1 MKLEYDNE
9 GQLFDTRYSKN
20 EDVRRVQEALRKGDG
35 IEKVY
40 SSMGFDKKYAR
51 QIIRYIVGQLSRQ
64 KNRYFIMNDIIGKE
78 KKPLSF
84 NYLNSYAAF
93 FAASYSI
100 VG

>member
-9 GQLFDTRYSKN
+9 GQLFDTRYSKI

-51 QIIRYIVGQLSRQ
+51 QIIRYL
-64 KNRYFIMNDIIGKE
+64 RYREWHIYDAEIIEFEEWIEQGE
-78 KKPLSF
+78 PQQ
-84 NYLNSYAAF
+84 
-93 FAASYSI
+93 
-100 VG
+100 